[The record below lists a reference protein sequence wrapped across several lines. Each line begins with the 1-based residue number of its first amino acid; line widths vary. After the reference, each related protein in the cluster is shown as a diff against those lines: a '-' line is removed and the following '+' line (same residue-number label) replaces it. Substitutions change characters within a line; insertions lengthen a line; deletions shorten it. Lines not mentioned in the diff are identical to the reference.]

1 MNLRSK
7 KIVAAG
13 LAVALCVSG
22 VTVPSTDASAAKAV
36 KKVTLNKKKA
46 TLYKGAAKA
55 YSKATLKVTVKPA
68 SKKKAAKW
76 ASSNKKVATVT
87 KKGVVTAK
95 KAGKA
100 TITVKAGN
108 KKATCKVTVKKWVK
122 VTKVTAKALTVNAGK
137 SKTLKVTVA
146 PKKASIKAVS
156 YKSANKKVAKVT
168 SKGKVTGV
176 KAGTTKITVTA
187 KDGSKKKT
195 TVKVTV
201 KAAAVA
207 PSEEPSAEPTVAPS
221 EEPSVEPTVAPSEA
235 PSAEPTAAPTTA
247 PTTTPGGNGSNGGS
261 TGGNAGGSTTLG
273 LTKVLPTADP
283 DIAGN
288 SQYTVAAN
296 GTTQV
301 KVVYNGK
308 EYTATTGAAA
318 LTTLNKVLSAV
329 AGKTDV
335 AEVQSEFA
343 KKALSVEKKGLTT
356 DATVAIEKEANKDTA
371 VVTVTGG
378 EAAGVYDVKFESNG
392 ALTVAQ
398 KNSKNV
404 IKATVANGAAGTYTL
419 TGISVEKDGKAVNE
433 LTDATA
439 TVTTAANGT
448 VESVSVVYGN
458 GTFAVTYTNNTV
470 KISIPTAYTSKVAIY
485 K

>member
-235 PSAEPTAAPTTA
+235 PSAEPTAAPSADPSAA
-247 PTTTPGGNGSNGGS
+247 PSATPSATPAGNGGS
-261 TGGNAGGSTTLG
+261 SAPSSSVKAVTPVED
-273 LTKVLPTADP
+273 K

-288 SQYTVAAN
+288 VVYAVPVA
-296 GTTQV
+296 GTTKVAV
-301 KVVYNGK
+301 KVGTKTYDITSGAGAVAVFNAVVGK
-308 EYTATTGAAA
+308 VVDETSVADAQAKFAAA
-318 LTTLNKVLSAV
+318 KYDYKDASLIS
-329 AGKTDV
+329 G
-335 AEVQSEFA
+335 
-343 KKALSVEKKGLTT
+343 
-356 DATVAIEKEANKDTA
+356 ATVTVKKDANSDSA
-371 VVTVTGG
+371 VVTVDK
-378 EAAGVYDVKFESNG
+378 GV
-392 ALTVAQ
+392 
-398 KNSKNV
+398 
-404 IKATVANGAAGTYTL
+404 AAGTYN
-419 TGISVEKDGKAVNE
+419 VEFTADGKVTVAKDANNTVAGTVSNSSAAKE
-433 LTDATA
+433 YKVTGLTATVAGKSVGSSDTATA
-439 TVTTAANGT
+439 TVTRDAKGAVTST
-448 VESVSVVYGN
+448 TVVYG
-458 GTFAVTYTNNTV
+458 GAKFAVSKSVDNV
-470 KISIPTAYTSKVAIY
+470 SFSIPKQY
-485 K
+485 KDKFTLYK